1 MKAFLRAVGKAFA
14 SVATMLVSTATVGIC
29 GEVEP
34 PECLK

>member
-1 MKAFLRAVGKAFA
+1 MKAFMRMIGKAFA
-14 SVATMLVSTATVGIC
+14 SVATMLVSTATLGVC